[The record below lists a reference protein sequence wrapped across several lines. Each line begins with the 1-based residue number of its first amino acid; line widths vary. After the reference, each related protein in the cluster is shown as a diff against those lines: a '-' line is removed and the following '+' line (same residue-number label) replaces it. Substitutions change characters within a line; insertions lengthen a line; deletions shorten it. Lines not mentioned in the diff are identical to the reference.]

1 MAFGPSSG
9 LFNPPEQTRRESRQL
24 KFLVL
29 LEGFCVGPY
38 NVAGQE
44 IVERRMGTSY
54 TITHKLIMTACV
66 GVADGLGGMPC

>member
-29 LEGFCVGPY
+29 LEGF
-38 NVAGQE
+38 
-44 IVERRMGTSY
+44 
-54 TITHKLIMTACV
+54 ITHKLIMTACV